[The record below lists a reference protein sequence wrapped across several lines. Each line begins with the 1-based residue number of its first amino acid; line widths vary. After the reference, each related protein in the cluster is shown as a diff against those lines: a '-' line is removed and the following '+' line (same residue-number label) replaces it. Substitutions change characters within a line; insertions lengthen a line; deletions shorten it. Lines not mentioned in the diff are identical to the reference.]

1 MLLVFCLQEA
11 LEEAGRA
18 DDTQAAAAK
27 LTVALAQVRADQ
39 HHAGTS
45 ELCHERRSSATLAS

>member
-1 MLLVFCLQEA
+1 MSSICARTLRCQILLICGSQEA

-27 LTVALAQVRADQ
+27 LTVALAQVCADQ
-39 HHAGTS
+39 YTTCLS
-45 ELCHERRSSATLAS
+45 